1 MSVQQGGPKPGGGNP
16 GGFNKPGGTGGGGF
30 NRPGGGGGGGFN
42 RPGGGFNKGGF
53 RGRFVPRKEAEHRIN
68 HFIKVPQVRLV
79 GENVEVGVYNTQD
92 ALRIAQEQQLDLVE
106 ISPTADPPV
115 CKIID
120 YNKFLYDKK
129 KKEKEMKAKSKTA
142 EVKEIRF
149 TPNTDDHD
157 FDFKA
162 KHAESFLKDGNKVK
176 AYVQFKGRA
185 IQFQERGQLLLLK
198 FAERLAE
205 IGTLESMPKMEGR
218 RMLAMFA
225 PKSQKKADKSTG

>member
-1 MSVQQGGPKPGGGNP
+1 MAVPQKPGGGFNRPP
-16 GGFNKPGGTGGGGF
+16 GSGGGGF
-30 NRPGGGGGGGFN
+30 RPGGGGGG
-42 RPGGGFNKGGF
+42 FNKGGGGF

-68 HFIKVPQVRLV
+68 HFIRVPQVRLV
-79 GENVEVGVYNTQD
+79 GENIEGGGGIYSTQE
-92 ALRIAQEQQLDLVE
+92 ALRMAQEQGLDLVE
-106 ISPTADPPV
+106 ISPNVDPPV

-129 KKEKEMKAKSKTA
+129 KKEKEMKAKSKA
-142 EVKEIRF
+142 SEVKEIRF

-198 FAERLAE
+198 FAERLGE
-205 IGTLESMPKMEGR
+205 VGILESMPKMEGR

-225 PKSQKKADKSTG
+225 PKGKKK